1 MAGFF
6 VKFYKAIILSSI
18 YCAGGLMA
26 TISLIALIA
35 INDRGLP
42 SRLSGFELVKA
53 PALTLKVPAGAY
65 YFTRKL
71 WNNFL
76 YIKSYNLF
84 IVLKRGR
91 RMKYDSKTIRKIYL
105 WVYLIVYVYLM
116 WIYPFRFITDA
127 LTIQTDNVAYQ
138 AIRTTFIGLAV
149 ASASIITLTAVV
161 IFKAS
166 KKLIKKS

>member
-1 MAGFF
+1 
-6 VKFYKAIILSSI
+6 
-18 YCAGGLMA
+18 
-26 TISLIALIA
+26 
-35 INDRGLP
+35 
-42 SRLSGFELVKA
+42 
-53 PALTLKVPAGAY
+53 
-65 YFTRKL
+65 
-71 WNNFL
+71 
-76 YIKSYNLF
+76 
-84 IVLKRGR
+84 
-91 RMKYDSKTIRKIYL
+91 MKYDSKTIRKIYL